1 MMGSAWDLA
10 MDSGRLPEDVPNWWR
25 MVMKGRLKSK
35 GIGSMPAHFMAAS
48 FRLSTQPRTRG
59 LTSRFTEPT

>member
-25 MVMKGRLKSK
+25 MVMEGRLESK
-35 GIGSMPAHFMAAS
+35 GIGSMPAQFMAAS
-48 FRLSTQPRTRG
+48 FRLVHAAADARADKP
-59 LTSRFTEPT
+59 LY